1 MKKYLFIVLLV
12 GLTSGQVSNPCEDE
26 RFIKISEKYVDQMTE
41 EEYQYYL
48 QKDKECAEYDKN
60 NATPDSLDNNTLK
73 IRLSSGQVSNP
84 CEDERFIKISE
95 KYVDQMTEEEYQ
107 YYLQKD
113 KECAEYDKNNDNQKP
128 LENNPLKV
136 DNIDSLE
143 NLSVSNKP
151 INLWPIIFLILIIS
165 LI

>member
-60 NATPDSLDNNTLK
+60 DDNPKSLDNNTL
-73 IRLSSGQVSNP
+73 
-84 CEDERFIKISE
+84 E
-95 KYVDQMTEEEYQ
+95 
-107 YYLQKD
+107 
-113 KECAEYDKNNDNQKP
+113 
-128 LENNPLKV
+128 V
-136 DNIDSLE
+136 DNFGSLKTP
-143 NLSVSNKP
+143 SFSNKP
-151 INLWPIIFLILIIS
+151 INLWPIIFFILIIS

>member
-1 MKKYLFIVLLV
+1 MNKYLFIVLLV

-48 QKDKECAEYDKN
+48 QKDKEC
-60 NATPDSLDNNTLK
+60 S
-73 IRLSSGQVSNP
+73 
-84 CEDERFIKISE
+84 
-95 KYVDQMTEEEYQ
+95 
-107 YYLQKD
+107 
-113 KECAEYDKNNDNQKP
+113 EYDKNNDNQKP

>member
-1 MKKYLFIVLLV
+1 MRGSGLFFGIELV
-12 GLTSGQVSNPCEDE
+12 SDKNAKTPASELTSKIVNQMKDE
-26 RFIKISEKYVDQMTE
+26 GILLSKLGINY
-41 EEYQYYL
+41 
-48 QKDKECAEYDKN
+48 
-60 NATPDSLDNNTLK
+60 NTLK

-113 KECAEYDKNNDNQKP
+113 KECSEYDKNNDNQKP

>member
-1 MKKYLFIVLLV
+1 MKKCLFIVLLF

-48 QKDKECAEYDKN
+48 KKNKECVEYDKN
-60 NATPDSLDNNTLK
+60 SGNPNSLNNNPLEV
-73 IRLSSGQVSNP
+73 RLTSGQVSNP
-84 CEDERFIKISE
+84 CEDERFTKISE

-107 YYLQKD
+107 YFLQKD
-113 KECAEYDKNNDNQKP
+113 KECGEYNKNNDNLKS
-128 LENNPLKV
+128 LDNNPLKV
-136 DNIDSLE
+136 DNFGSLE
-143 NLSVSNKP
+143 NPSFSNRS

>member
-12 GLTSGQVSNPCEDE
+12 GLTSGKVSNPCEDE

-48 QKDKECAEYDKN
+48 QKDKEC
-60 NATPDSLDNNTLK
+60 S
-73 IRLSSGQVSNP
+73 
-84 CEDERFIKISE
+84 
-95 KYVDQMTEEEYQ
+95 
-107 YYLQKD
+107 
-113 KECAEYDKNNDNQKP
+113 EYDKNNDNQKP

>member
-1 MKKYLFIVLLV
+1 MNKYLIIVLFI
-12 GLTSGQVSNPCEDE
+12 GICFGQVSNPCEDE
-26 RFIKISEKYVDQMTE
+26 RFIKISEKYVDQMT
-41 EEYQYYL
+41 
-48 QKDKECAEYDKN
+48 D
-60 NATPDSLDNNTLK
+60 
-73 IRLSSGQVSNP
+73 
-84 CEDERFIKISE
+84 
-95 KYVDQMTEEEYQ
+95 EEYQ

-143 NLSVSNKP
+143 NLSFSNKP